1 MVLKNRRTQKNNIN
15 KRVQKRTKRK
25 SLGKKTRK
33 NLRKKRQNRKTR
45 RRRFRGGAAGPGGFT
60 PKQSLRSASQHRLS
74 NATENQSKY
83 SELISEDSRES
94 IHRILRNDSRT
105 SIMIWTDPG
114 ADIDDEIALWYLVTQ
129 EIITPKNTVIFI
141 GGKGKK
147 KELIKWSKDYCPD
160 LLQYHIFGEK
170 DYIPPVFPTD
180 LIIIAPGIDRLKDK
194 LHLDNL
200 KKVSF
205 QGSLREAQSLARN
218 SNYNFLV
225 EDDTVAFNDSGS
237 LETIKRIS
245 ENPQIVFKCVT
256 TKECNQILPFSEYN
270 FNRYNFPENI
280 RESVKQTVFKNM
292 LGRMHPKHPYKH
304 FAEGLINP
312 DIKGANYHLVKRVYT
327 TMKDKMGDN
336 TGPPNASENLKYAVD
351 SYIGELSAAAKAAKT
366 AAEAA
371 AEDARAAEDAFKL
384 KPDNDKARVDAVSA
398 RAAAEFAAKA
408 ASKLKEPRSSTR
420 DYLLEMC
427 QWIQYII
434 NKPPLDNDEKLIN
447 SGLEED
453 EKKKVKLHEVYSVGY
468 ENFKKVGIFTPAFD
482 LLTVMRHFDITISP
496 PPAAHAEVGDA
507 ATVG

>member
-1 MVLKNRRTQKNNIN
+1 MVLKNHRTQKNNIN

-45 RRRFRGGAAGPGGFT
+45 RRRFRGGAAGPGALAPT
-60 PKQSLRSASQHRLS
+60 RADEIQQSLRFPSQHRFN

-94 IHRILRNDSRT
+94 IHRILRNDDSRT

-129 EIITPKNTVIFI
+129 EIITPENTVIFI

-147 KELIKWSKDYCPD
+147 KELTKWSNDYCPD
-160 LLQYHIFGEK
+160 LLQYHIFGEN

-194 LHLDNL
+194 LRLDNL

-205 QGSLREAQSLARN
+205 QGSLPIAQSLASN

-256 TKECNQILPFSEYN
+256 TKECNQILPFSEDN
-270 FNRYNFPENI
+270 FKRYNFPENI

-336 TGPPNASENLKYAVD
+336 TGPPNASKELKDAVD
-351 SYIGELSAAAKAAKT
+351 GYIGELSAAALDAKA

-371 AEDARAAEDAFKL
+371 AEDALAAEAAFKL

-434 NKPPLDNDEKLIN
+434 NEPPLDNDKKLIN

-482 LLTVMRHFDITISP
+482 LLTVMRHFDITI
-496 PPAAHAEVGDA
+496 
-507 ATVG
+507 